1 MKNHQKVLVAVA
13 LVLAG
18 VVFADKI
25 RGLPVIGSKLPTF

>member
-1 MKNHQKVLVAVA
+1 MDGKGKWLLYAA

-25 RGLPVIGSKLPTF
+25 RTLPGGSKLPRL

>member
-1 MKNHQKVLVAVA
+1 MNKWLLYGG

-25 RGLPVIGSKLPTF
+25 RSLPGGSKIPSF